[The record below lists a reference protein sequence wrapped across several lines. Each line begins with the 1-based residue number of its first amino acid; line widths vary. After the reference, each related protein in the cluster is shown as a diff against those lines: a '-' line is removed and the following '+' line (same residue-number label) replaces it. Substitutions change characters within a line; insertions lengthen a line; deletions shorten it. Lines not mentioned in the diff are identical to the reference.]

1 MKRIAILA
9 TLSMLLSVAGRVQ
22 ASDDNLF
29 QELVVQ
35 QLTAISDSI
44 AKPATEIFSAGATG
58 GWFRSADAHGLLGFD
73 IGIRAMFVRIP
84 DGKSG
89 VFDSAGVSYF
99 PVGLLQGS
107 LGLPMDF
114 EVTLRGFN
122 VNYKD
127 AKIAFF
133 GAGVKKNFNSMI
145 PVPMFPDVAAFLAY
159 EKFRGAYTTFDVN
172 ATEFFDLGYDV
183 NAEVDAGDLIN
194 SSHFSMGVIV
204 SKKLSLLVFSL
215 QPYIGLSF
223 DHSKMKY
230 KWTVNNTDPAVPNL
244 TTPLEV
250 SSEITANAT
259 RLTLG
264 LDVSPFPFIH
274 VFGDYSISKYNQF
287 SAGLAFSFR

>member
-1 MKRIAILA
+1 MKRIAIIA
-9 TLSMLLSVAGRVQ
+9 TLALLSASAGLVQ

-44 AKPATEIFSAGATG
+44 AKPAAEIFSTGATG

-73 IGIRAMFVRIP
+73 VGIRAMFVRVP

-99 PVGLLQGS
+99 PVGLVQAS
-107 LGLPMDF
+107 VGLPMDF
-114 EVTLRGFN
+114 EVTLRGFH
-122 VNYKD
+122 VNYKE
-127 AKIAFF
+127 AKVSFF

-159 EKFRGAYTTFDVN
+159 EKFRAAYTTFDVD
-172 ATEFFDLGYDV
+172 ATQFFDLGYPV
-183 NAEVDAGDLIN
+183 TAEVDAGDLIN
-194 SSHFSMGVIV
+194 SSHFSLGVIV

-215 QPYIGLSF
+215 QPYVGLTW

-230 KWTVNNTDPAVPNL
+230 KWTVNNTDPAVPSL
-244 TTPLEV
+244 TLPLAV

-274 VFGDYSISKYNQF
+274 VFGDYSISKYNQY

>member
-1 MKRIAILA
+1 MKHIAIIA
-9 TLSMLLSVAGRVQ
+9 TLTMLLTAAGRVQ
-22 ASDDNLF
+22 AEDENLF

-44 AKPATEIFSAGATG
+44 AKPVSEIFSSGVTG

-73 IGIRAMFVRIP
+73 IGIRAMFVRVP
-84 DGKSG
+84 DNKSD

-99 PVGLLQGS
+99 PVGLLQAS

-114 EVTLRGFN
+114 EFTLRGFN
-122 VNYKD
+122 VNYEE
-127 AKIAFF
+127 AKISFF
-133 GAGVKKNFNSMI
+133 GAGLKKNFNSMI

-159 EKFRGAYTTFDVN
+159 EKFRATYTTFDID
-172 ATEFFDLGYDV
+172 ATQFFNLNYPV

-204 SKKLSLLVFSL
+204 SKKLSLLVFSSQHYL
-215 QPYIGLSF
+215 GFSW

-230 KWTVNNTDPAVPNL
+230 KWTVNNTNPAVPNL
-244 TTPLEV
+244 TLPLAV
-250 SSEITANAT
+250 SSEISTNAT